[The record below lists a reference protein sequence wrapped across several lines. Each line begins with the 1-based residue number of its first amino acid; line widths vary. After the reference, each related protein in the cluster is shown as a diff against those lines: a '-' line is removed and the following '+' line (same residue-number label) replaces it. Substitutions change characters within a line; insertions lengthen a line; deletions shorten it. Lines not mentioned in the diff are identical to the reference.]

1 MSQEYVE
8 KRDGGYY
15 LAGSRVSLD
24 SIVHSF
30 LDGASPESILQSF
43 PSLSLEQI
51 YGTITFYLAHREEVE
66 AYLDE
71 TAKLWE
77 SARQHQDAASA
88 QLQERLA
95 RARQETHSRQT

>member
-1 MSQEYVE
+1 MSREYVE
-8 KRDGGYY
+8 KRDAGYY
-15 LAGSRVSLD
+15 IQGSRVSLD
-24 SIVHSF
+24 SIVYAF

-66 AYLDE
+66 AYLDQ

-77 SARQHQDAASA
+77 SARQHQDTPSA

-95 RARQETHSRQT
+95 RARQEMLSR